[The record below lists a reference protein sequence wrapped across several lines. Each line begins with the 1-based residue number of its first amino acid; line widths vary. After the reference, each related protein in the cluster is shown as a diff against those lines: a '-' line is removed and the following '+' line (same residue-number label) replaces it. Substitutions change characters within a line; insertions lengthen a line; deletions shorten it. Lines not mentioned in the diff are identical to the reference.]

1 MMEMRVVERPLVGSA
16 ACRSVFTVIGRSGGG
31 GGRGG
36 DGVVGG
42 NGGRRL
48 EARVSTD
55 VTKRGKDGVE
65 RNAEAAVAL
74 ASPVVSMAIAASAE
88 DAVV

>member
-1 MMEMRVVERPLVGSA
+1 MEAVIMMEMRVVERPLVGLA

-55 VTKRGKDGVE
+55 VT
-65 RNAEAAVAL
+65 
-74 ASPVVSMAIAASAE
+74 
-88 DAVV
+88 

>member
-1 MMEMRVVERPLVGSA
+1 MMEMRVVERPPVGLA

-55 VTKRGKDGVE
+55 VT
-65 RNAEAAVAL
+65 
-74 ASPVVSMAIAASAE
+74 
-88 DAVV
+88 